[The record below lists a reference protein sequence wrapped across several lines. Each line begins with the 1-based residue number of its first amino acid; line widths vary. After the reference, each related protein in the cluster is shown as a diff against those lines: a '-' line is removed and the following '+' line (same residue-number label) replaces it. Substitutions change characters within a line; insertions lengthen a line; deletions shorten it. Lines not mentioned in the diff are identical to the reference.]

1 MDFKILRI
9 YNILK
14 SITSHPL
21 NRHSKIRALIR
32 FVKWQ
37 MNTKLNPFPIIYPFT
52 DKSKLIIQ
60 KGMTGAT
67 GNLYC
72 GLHEFNE
79 MSFLLHFLRRDD
91 YFVDVGANIGSYT
104 ILASAHVG
112 AKVISI
118 EPVPSTFLNLRMN
131 ICINQMDKNVETYNI
146 AIGSKTGMINFTSSF
161 DTTNHVATEEDLKD
175 NAAGIIK
182 VPIKTLDEIIND
194 FQIPILLKIDTE
206 GFETEVIAGA
216 SRLLSKNTLKAII
229 IELNDKYKI
238 NEMLTKFGFKAFQY
252 DPFNR
257 ELISRFENNT
267 NNAIYI
273 RDIEFIQKRLKTAEK
288 FKILNHLI

>member
-1 MDFKILRI
+1 
-9 YNILK
+9 
-14 SITSHPL
+14 
-21 NRHSKIRALIR
+21 
-32 FVKWQ
+32 